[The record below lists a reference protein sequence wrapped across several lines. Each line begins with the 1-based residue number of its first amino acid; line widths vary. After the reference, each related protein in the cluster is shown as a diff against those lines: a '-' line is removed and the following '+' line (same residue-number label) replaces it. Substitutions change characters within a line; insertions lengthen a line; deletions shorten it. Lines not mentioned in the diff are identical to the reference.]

1 MQQPPWLNE
10 EPELR
15 KLLGMFCDKLDRRAA
30 PLWQQAPE
38 INLRAKSFPRLFSL
52 GEDADR
58 CWFLLGQIARNYQL
72 FDIKLN
78 PKRRPID
85 PEYQDAR
92 LIFNLD
98 AETVLRVWLDRPR
111 KEDAQRAWTE
121 AVQAAEFP
129 GDSTA
134 LAVAP
139 LSFADKS
146 PEQIVAAFA
155 ALDPLVDQGYS
166 LRQLS
171 ARCFWGDSKF
181 LDGKEA
187 LVQQLYPQARIESR
201 QLILDIWL
209 PARLYGVL
217 FIENQDSYATLAGNH
232 PELALIYC
240 AGYKGAASR
249 IRESDSVLRQYAGER
264 SHISVFEG
272 WLFKQQGDLPVWF
285 WGDLDYEGMRI
296 LKALRQ
302 RFAAIDAWR
311 PGYEILLRYL
321 HDTGGHPPAQGRKGE
336 QIDPGATGCD
346 YADTVL
352 LPALRAA
359 ERFVDQ
365 EIVF

>member
-30 PLWQQAPE
+30 PLWQQPPE
-38 INLRAKSFPRLFSL
+38 IKLTPASFPHLFTL
-52 GEDADR
+52 GEAADR
-58 CWFLLGQIARNYQL
+58 GWFLLQELARHYRL
-72 FDIKLN
+72 FDIKPN

-92 LIFNLD
+92 LIFNF
-98 AETVLRVWLDRPR
+98 ETETLLRAWLERPR
-111 KEDAQRAWTE
+111 KEDAHRAWTE
-121 AVQAAEFP
+121 AVQTTDFP
-129 GDSTA
+129 GDRTA
-134 LAVAP
+134 LAAAP
-139 LSFADKS
+139 LTFADKS

-155 ALDPLVDQGYS
+155 ALASFIGQGYS

-187 LVQQLYPQARIESR
+187 LVQQLYPQARIEAR

-209 PARLYGVL
+209 PHEMHGVL
-217 FIENQDSYATLAGNH
+217 FIENQDSYATMVGNH
-232 PELALIYC
+232 PGLALIYC
-240 AGYKGAASR
+240 AGYKGAAHR
-249 IRESDSVLRQYAGER
+249 IRDVGSVLRHYSGEPA
-264 SHISVFEG
+264 HIATFEA
-272 WLFKQQGDLPVWF
+272 WLFAQQGEWPVWF

-296 LKALRQ
+296 LKALKQ

-321 HDTGGHPPAQGRKGE
+321 RETGGHPTAHGRKGE
-336 QIDPGATGCD
+336 QTDPGATGGE

-352 LPALRAA
+352 LPALRGTGS
-359 ERFVDQ
+359 FVDQ